1 VEVVARRC
9 VVLRRRVL
17 ELLSTLLSLALAS
30 VLVACGGDPEPSE
43 PAASAMD
50 AAARLL
56 TAEEL
61 GYDWTSRGDPH
72 PVDGMI
78 PADERDSWGPRP
90 TGMCRGTKPQVPPD
104 LPWEAFRHF
113 ELMKPPMLDMPAA
126 QEPQPVRITIE
137 EVIATGSASQM
148 RNTYEEY
155 AAGITACWGKA
166 PSRPYTGTF
175 NRLEV
180 PAVGDARIGTDAT
193 YRPGPGYDYRS
204 GKPAVLVAANVRTVI
219 VLVGDVLLA
228 AVVEEWAY
236 PPNRRWTL
244 EHHLDSATLGD
255 IVEKMVDKAT

>member
-1 VEVVARRC
+1 MW
-9 VVLRRRVL
+9 RRRAL
-17 ELLSTLLSLALAS
+17 QLLSTLVGLALVS
-30 VLVACGGDPEPSE
+30 VLVACGSDPEPSE
-43 PAASAMD
+43 PEVPTTD

-61 GYDWTSRGDPH
+61 GDDWTSRGDPH

-78 PADERDSWGPRP
+78 PADERDGWGPRP
-90 TGMCRGTKPQVPPD
+90 TGMCRGTNEPQVQPD

-113 ELMKPPMLDMPAA
+113 ELMKPPMLDMPAG
-126 QEPQPVRITIE
+126 QEPQPMRITIE

-148 RNTYEEY
+148 RNAYEEY
-155 AAGITACWGKA
+155 AAGITACWGKP
-166 PSRPYTGTF
+166 PSGPYTGTF

-180 PAVGDARIGTDAT
+180 PAVGDARIGIDAS

-204 GKPAVLVAANVRTVI
+204 GKPAVLVVANVRTVV
-219 VLVGDVLLA
+219 VLAGDVLLA
-228 AVVEEWAY
+228 VVVEEWAY

-255 IVEKMVDKAT
+255 IVEKAVDKAT